1 MRAVMQLL
9 RLSLVALA
17 AAAVLLANV
26 RASSAQSGPP
36 IKLIVGTP
44 AGGAIDAYARIIGD
58 KIQVSLN
65 RSVLIENK
73 VGAGGNIAARGIA
86 EAPADGSLIWVG
98 TQAMV
103 SINPSVYKST
113 GWKISEFTPLIKG
126 IEAPLVFA
134 VHPSVPAKT
143 FAEFLAW
150 AKANAGKLSY
160 SSYTP
165 GTPSHFLG
173 EQMNQK
179 FKLDLNHVAYRGS
192 GPQANDLL
200 AGHAL
205 MGFTQLQ
212 SVMELVKA
220 GKIIALAT
228 TGEQRSRYM
237 PDVPTF
243 AELGYPEFMASI
255 WFGMLVKAGTP
266 PNILDPLMTA
276 LVAAHKDS
284 EAKAKLE
291 AVGFDVSGEMGEAF
305 RATIERETKR
315 WAELVKATG
324 FSAD

>member
-1 MRAVMQLL
+1 MPSRRLL
-9 RLSLVALA
+9 LA
-17 AAAVLLANV
+17 AFAATLLLTN
-26 RASSAQSGPP
+26 ASESFAQSGQP

-58 KIQVSLN
+58 KVQTTLN
-65 RSVLIENK
+65 RPVLIENK
-73 VGAGGNIAARGIA
+73 VGAGGNIAARGIV
-86 EAPADGSLIWVG
+86 EAPADGTQVWVG
-98 TQAMV
+98 TQAMA

-113 GWKISEFTPLIKG
+113 GWKITDFTPLIKG
-126 IEAPLVFA
+126 IEAPLVFV

-143 FAEFLAW
+143 FAEFLTW

-160 SSYTP
+160 ASYTA

-173 EQMNQK
+173 EQLNQK

-200 AGHAL
+200 AGHAI

-212 SVMELVKA
+212 AVMELVKA
-220 GKIIALAT
+220 GKITALAT
-228 TGEQRSRYM
+228 TGEKRSRYM

-243 AELGYPEFMASI
+243 AELGHPEFTAAI

-266 PNILDPLMTA
+266 PNVLDPLMA
-276 LVAAHKDS
+276 AFVAAHKDP
-284 EAKAKLE
+284 EAIAKLQ
-291 AVGFDVSGEMGEAF
+291 AVGFDVSGETGEAF
-305 RATIERETKR
+305 RATIEQETKR

>member
-1 MRAVMQLL
+1 MQLL
-9 RLSLVALA
+9 RLSLVAFA
-17 AAAVLLANV
+17 AAALFANA
-26 RASSAQSGPP
+26 RESSAQSGPP

-65 RSVLIENK
+65 RPVLIENK
-73 VGAGGNIAARGIA
+73 VGAGGNIAARGVA
-86 EAPADGSLIWVG
+86 EAPADGSLVWVG

-113 GWKISEFTPLIKG
+113 GWKQSDFTPLIKG

-134 VHPSVPAKT
+134 VHPSVPARN
-143 FAEFLAW
+143 FAEFLTW
-150 AKANAGKLSY
+150 AKTNAGKL
-160 SSYTP
+160 
-165 GTPSHFLG
+165 SHFLG
-173 EQMNQK
+173 EQLNQK
-179 FKLDLNHVAYRGS
+179 FQLNFNHVAYRGS

-220 GKIIALAT
+220 GKIAALAT
-228 TGEQRSRYM
+228 TGEKRSRYM

-243 AELGYPEFMASI
+243 AELGHPEFTAAI

-266 PNILDPLMTA
+266 PNILDPLNAA
-276 LVAAHKDS
+276 LAAAHKDP

-291 AVGFDVSGEMGEAF
+291 AVGFDVSGETGEAF

>member
-1 MRAVMQLL
+1 MTMPLL
-9 RLSLVALA
+9 RLLLVAFAATISLVS
-17 AAAVLLANV
+17 V
-26 RASSAQSGPP
+26 RESSAQSGQP

-58 KIQVSLN
+58 KVQASLN
-65 RSVLIENK
+65 RPVLIENK
-73 VGAGGNIAARGIA
+73 VGAGGNIAARGIV
-86 EAPADGSLIWVG
+86 EAPADGTLIWVG
-98 TQAMV
+98 TQAMA

-113 GWKISEFTPLIKG
+113 GWKITDFTPLIKG
-126 IEAPLVFA
+126 IEAPLVFV
-134 VHPSVPAKT
+134 VHPSVPAKN
-143 FAEFLAW
+143 FAEFLTW

-160 SSYTP
+160 ASYTA

-173 EQMNQK
+173 EQLNQK
-179 FKLDLNHVAYRGS
+179 FQLNFNHVAYRGS

-212 SVMELVKA
+212 AVMELVKA
-220 GKIIALAT
+220 GRITALAT
-228 TGEQRSRYM
+228 TGEKRSRYM

-243 AELGYPEFMASI
+243 AELGHPEFTASI

-266 PNILDPLMTA
+266 PNVLDPLMAA
-276 LVAAHKDS
+276 LLAAHKDP
-284 EAKAKLE
+284 EAIAKLQ
-291 AVGFDVSGEMGEAF
+291 AVGFDVSGETGEAF
-305 RATIERETKR
+305 RATIEQETKR